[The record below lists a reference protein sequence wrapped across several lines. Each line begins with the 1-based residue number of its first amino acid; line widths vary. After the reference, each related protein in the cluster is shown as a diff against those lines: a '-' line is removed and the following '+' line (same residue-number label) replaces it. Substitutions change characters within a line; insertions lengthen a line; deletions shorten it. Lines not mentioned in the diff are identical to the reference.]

1 MTKFIELT
9 DFNNQSLFVNVD
21 NIIWVCPYTAEDGT
35 MIYVMVQGKN
45 NHPVSLYVKESYT
58 QVTKLIQK

>member
-1 MTKFIELT
+1 MAKFIELT
-9 DFNNQSLFVNVD
+9 DFDDQPIFVNAD
-21 NIIWVCPYTAEDGT
+21 NIIWVCPYTVEDGT
-35 MIYVMVQGKN
+35 MIYVTVQGKD